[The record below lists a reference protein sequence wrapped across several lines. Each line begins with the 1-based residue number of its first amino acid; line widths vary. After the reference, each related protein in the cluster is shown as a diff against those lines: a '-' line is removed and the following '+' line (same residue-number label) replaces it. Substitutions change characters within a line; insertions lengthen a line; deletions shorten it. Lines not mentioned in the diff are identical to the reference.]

1 MLEILARAALPLGLL
16 AVGAGLRLEGL
27 RRPGVLATVSAL
39 KLLVLPG
46 LAAALCWVAQPGSLE
61 TAVLVTFAA
70 LPGASTAYILARQL
84 GGDAPLIA
92 AIVTVETA
100 AALVTLPAVLM
111 WVV

>member
-1 MLEILARAALPLGLL
+1 ME
-16 AVGAGLRLEGL
+16 
-27 RRPGVLATVSAL
+27 PGR
-39 KLLVLPG
+39 
-46 LAAALCWVAQPGSLE
+46 LE

-100 AALVTLPAVLM
+100 AALATLPAVLV